1 MSNFI
6 SLEQTLLIIN
16 GYPSIHT
23 KTNRKQQEQ
32 TPQMK
37 MYQTSRANRYQ
48 QKKKKQAGT
57 NSAKFIISYPPPL
70 STILP
75 TTLLTIS
82 EYKEC
87 VVSLWSFN
95 SEFQKFKLAFN
106 FCCKEWRKE
115 THDLQRQAWLKETL
129 SVCGS
134 NPAAGDSLDNW
145 KTTFLGDEQPFFCN
159 ERRWRNSCCYC

>member
-1 MSNFI
+1 
-6 SLEQTLLIIN
+6 
-16 GYPSIHT
+16 
-23 KTNRKQQEQ
+23 
-32 TPQMK
+32 MK

-87 VVSLWSFN
+87 VVSL
-95 SEFQKFKLAFN
+95 
-106 FCCKEWRKE
+106 
-115 THDLQRQAWLKETL
+115 
-129 SVCGS
+129 
-134 NPAAGDSLDNW
+134 
-145 KTTFLGDEQPFFCN
+145 
-159 ERRWRNSCCYC
+159 